1 MKWHFLILQFS
12 LYGLMFFISN
22 SHNIQF
28 DMYSKFLNRFSK
40 FINGELSTILST
52 ITVTDC

>member
-1 MKWHFLILQFS
+1 MAFLDLTVFPS
-12 LYGLMFFISN
+12 RTYVFISN